1 MKCSKCLNNISEKVK
16 CLLCEEYFCSKK
28 CMELHIISSHNKEK
42 MMNDKKINNN
52 LNNKKK
58 SNSHIGKENDR
69 EKNINSPYIIQ
80 GILNIKRTYD
90 EKYNLNNFVK
100 VTENGSPIIIGGG
113 SFGQVFLVK
122 NKFNKKLYA
131 IKHMEKKLLAEKLNN
146 LDGIYKEIYI
156 QSRIDHPN
164 ILPILYVSETVSDFD
179 LVLEY
184 APYGSLFFF
193 IRKNKRLNEPL
204 TFSLFIQ
211 VVNAVYFLHKN
222 NLIHRDIKPENILIF
237 KNNIIKLCDFG
248 WCAKLEEGQQRV
260 TFCGTTEYMSPEL
273 VNHEEYSK
281 EIDVWSLGILLY
293 EMVHGYS
300 PFRPDKPKFKP
311 KDVIQNIRR
320 HNLKFSKKVS
330 DECKELIY
338 HLLEEDPNKRIKVED
353 IFYSDFVKYY
363 ENMRFGFPDS
373 YLVEKYKF
381 KLAKAKNMIHSEN
394 ININKNK
401 NNKANRNNDDKE
413 NNDMNKNIDLNKLK
427 VIYKKKRKDKYLI
440 QNSLSDTN
448 LINKFGEKKL
458 TKNKTT
464 QNFHSINN
472 DDDKI
477 YPGNKE
483 IKSDSQNK
491 KIIKEKLEHKKGK
504 NNQKMEKSKTKI
516 KTILINNFFCNSN
529 SKTKKAT
536 KEKISNNFINIE
548 ENNDENSKN
557 KSYKKNSH
565 IKPLK
570 ICKIPINTKKFHH
583 AHSPT
588 NIINSIIN
596 KNYLILKKNIS
607 PKNKLSNKNKSSS
620 FKKSKENETKVIEVL
635 KSKYYRSPQMSINN
649 DIKKTNTRNNPQS
662 NCDVIKI
669 KCNSEENATNTN
681 VNTNTNNSCTNN
693 SFNYNLINK
702 EEIMEQK
709 IKNKKLYC
717 TKSLTH
723 LKRNINGNIKSMFI
737 NNIKNHII
745 SNLNNINNY
754 HNNTMTDENK
764 KRYNFSNT
772 HKLNKRGKSYH
783 NIKRINS
790 SINSFKNSPL
800 ITYNNNFIVSNF
812 NKNQN
817 GKGNNYRDIISPNIS
832 YHIIK
837 NNSYSGNNNNY
848 FISKNKIENLK
859 ENNLTR
865 NKKKIFSKKKL
876 LKNSSPNKQ
885 TNNNFNEYT
894 KNKINLNQIL
904 KDKEIS
910 KNNKINKNIIF
921 EKNSKYLNSVGCN
934 YILYPIKT
942 SPKYKIKKNNSNINN
957 ISNIDKKPLK
967 NTKLISL
974 KRNGLSNKKPK
985 NEYNINSNRSNNIIF
1000 STNSSRINLKS
1011 KRNNT
1016 GLGVGLGK
1024 GGRAIIKNQ
1033 NTYKSKIIKKL
1044 EINEFLNNVKLSK
1057 NKKKINTSISTENNL
1072 NKINLS
1078 YNQKISRCNTSIYDK
1093 KWDEYYDNNNN
1104 KNNNLDKQ
1112 KYELDNQNSMSLRM
1126 KNNKFSLYS
1135 RNYYEDGKDKQIR
1148 KIFVNNKTLN
1158 LDNKKIKVK
1167 KEPKILIN
1175 SVFQKHKKGYKIN
1188 RNENFNYINNNSNNE
1203 DNYNGNG
1210 INKNKI
1216 KYYKGSNI
1224 I

>member
-1 MKCSKCLNNISEKVK
+1 MKCSKCFNIISEKVK

-42 MMNDKKINNN
+42 TINDKKIDNN

-58 SNSHIGKENDR
+58 SNSNIEKEFER

-90 EKYNLNNFVK
+90 EKYNLNNFFK
-100 VTENGSPIIIGGG
+100 ITENGKPIIIGGG

-122 NKFNKKLYA
+122 NKINRKLYA
-131 IKHMEKKLLAEKLNN
+131 IKHMKKKILAEKLNN

-164 ILPILYVSETVSDFD
+164 ILPILYVRETVSDFD

-184 APYGSLFFF
+184 APYGSLFYF

-237 KNNIIKLCDFG
+237 NNNIIKLCDFG

-330 DECKELIY
+330 EECKELIY

-381 KLAKAKNMIHSEN
+381 KLAKARKMLHSEN
-394 ININKNK
+394 INK
-401 NNKANRNNDDKE
+401 NNKKPNRNNDDKE
-413 NNDMNKNIDLNKLK
+413 NKDMNKNIDLNKLK
-427 VIYKKKRKDKYLI
+427 VIYKKKRKNKYTI
-440 QNSLSDTN
+440 KNSLSDTN
-448 LINKFGEKKL
+448 LINRFGEKKL

-464 QNFHSINN
+464 QNFHSMNN
-472 DDDKI
+472 DNDNDKI
-477 YPGNKE
+477 YFGNIEYKN
-483 IKSDSQNK
+483 DSKNK
-491 KIIKEKLEHKKGK
+491 KITKEKLEFKKEK
-504 NNQKMEKSKTKI
+504 NNQKIEKSKTKI
-516 KTILINNFFCNSN
+516 KTILINNYFFNKN
-529 SKTKKAT
+529 NKTKKT
-536 KEKISNNFINIE
+536 NKEKLNNNFINME
-548 ENNDENSKN
+548 ENGKN
-557 KSYKKNSH
+557 KTYKKNSH

-588 NIINSIIN
+588 NIIKSIIN
-596 KNYLILKKNIS
+596 KNYLIFKKNIS
-607 PKNKLSNKNKSSS
+607 PKNKLNYNNKSSS
-620 FKKSKENETKVIEVL
+620 FKKSKENETKIIEVL
-635 KSKYYRSPQMSINN
+635 KFKCSRSPQLNINN
-649 DIKKTNTRNNPQS
+649 DSKKANTRNNLKS
-662 NCDVIKI
+662 NYDVIKI
-669 KCNSEENATNTN
+669 KCNSEENLTNTN

-693 SFNYNLINK
+693 SFSNNLMNK
-702 EEIMEQK
+702 EEILEQK

-717 TKSLTH
+717 TKSLNH

-745 SNLNNINNY
+745 NNINNINNI

-764 KRYNFSNT
+764 KINNFANT
-772 HKLNKRGKSYH
+772 YKLNKRGKSFH

-800 ITYNNNFIVSNF
+800 ITYNNNFILSNF

-817 GKGNNYRDIISPNIS
+817 GKYNNYRDIISPNIS

-837 NNSYSGNNNNY
+837 NNSYSGNKNEY

-859 ENNLTR
+859 ENSLNR

-876 LKNSSPNKQ
+876 LKNNSPSKQ

-904 KDKEIS
+904 KDKEIT
-910 KNNKINKNIIF
+910 KINKINKNIIC
-921 EKNSKYLNSVGCN
+921 EKNSKYLNSVGFN

-942 SPKYKIKKNNSNINN
+942 SPKNKIKKNNSNINN
-957 ISNIDKKPLK
+957 LTNIDKKQIK

-1000 STNSSRINLKS
+1000 STNSSRINLKG
-1011 KRNNT
+1011 KRNNI
-1016 GLGVGLGK
+1016 GMGSGISK
-1024 GGRAIIKNQ
+1024 GGRAIFKNQ
-1033 NTYKSKIIKKL
+1033 NTYKNKIIKKL
-1044 EINEFLNNVKLSK
+1044 EINEFLNNIKLGK
-1057 NKKKINTSISTENNL
+1057 NKKKINSSVSTENNL
-1072 NKINLS
+1072 NKCNLS
-1078 YNQKISRCNTSIYDK
+1078 YNHKISRCNTSIYDK
-1093 KWDEYYDNNNN
+1093 KWDEFYDNNN
-1104 KNNNLDKQ
+1104 KNNYLDKQ
-1112 KYELDNQNSMSLRM
+1112 KFELENQNSMSLRM
-1126 KNNKFSLYS
+1126 NNNKFSLYS
-1135 RNYYEDGKDKQIR
+1135 RNYYEDGRDKQIR

-1158 LDNKKIKVK
+1158 LDNKRLKAK
-1167 KEPKILIN
+1167 KDPKILIN
-1175 SVFQKHKKGYKIN
+1175 SVFQKHKKGYQIN
-1188 RNENFNYINNNSNNE
+1188 RNENFNYINNNISNNE
-1203 DNYNGNG
+1203 DNFIGNG

-1224 I
+1224 V

>member
-1 MKCSKCLNNISEKVK
+1 MRCSKCLNNILEKVK

-28 CMELHIISSHNKEK
+28 CMELHIISSHSKEK
-42 MMNDKKINNN
+42 MINDKKINNN
-52 LNNKKK
+52 LNSKKK
-58 SNSHIGKENDR
+58 SNSHIGKESER
-69 EKNINSPYIIQ
+69 EKSINSPYIIQ
-80 GILNIKRTYD
+80 GILNVRRTYD
-90 EKYNLNNFVK
+90 EKYNLNNFIK
-100 VTENGSPIIIGGG
+100 ITENGKPIIIGGG

-122 NKFNKKLYA
+122 NKINKKLYA
-131 IKHMEKKLLAEKLNN
+131 IKHMKKKILAEKLNN

-184 APYGSLFFF
+184 APYGSLFYF

-237 KNNIIKLCDFG
+237 NNNIIKLCDFG

-293 EMVHGYS
+293 EMIHGYS
-300 PFRPDKPKFKP
+300 PFRPDKPKFQP

-330 DECKELIY
+330 EECKELIY

-381 KLAKAKNMIHSEN
+381 KLAKAKNMLHSEN
-394 ININKNK
+394 KNK
-401 NNKANRNNDDKE
+401 SNNKPNGKNDDKE
-413 NNDMNKNIDLNKLK
+413 NKDMNKNIDINKLK
-427 VIYKKKRKDKYLI
+427 VIYKKKRKNKYII

-448 LINKFGEKKL
+448 LINKFGKKKL

-472 DDDKI
+472 NDDKI
-477 YPGNKE
+477 YSGNIE
-483 IKSDSQNK
+483 LKSDSQIK
-491 KIIKEKLEHKKGK
+491 KITKEKLELKKEK
-504 NNQKMEKSKTKI
+504 NNPKIENYKTKI
-516 KTILINNFFCNSN
+516 RTILINNYFFNN
-529 SKTKKAT
+529 NNKTKKAN
-536 KEKISNNFINIE
+536 KEKLNNNFINIE
-548 ENNDENSKN
+548 ENNDENCKN

-588 NIINSIIN
+588 NIIKSIIN
-596 KNYLILKKNIS
+596 KNYLVFKKNIS
-607 PKNKLSNKNKSSS
+607 PKSKLNNKNKSSS
-620 FKKSKENETKVIEVL
+620 FKKSKENETKIIEVL
-635 KSKYYRSPQMSINN
+635 KSKCSRSPQMNKVN
-649 DIKKTNTRNNPQS
+649 EIKKTNTRNNHKA

-669 KCNSEENATNTN
+669 KYNSDENFTNTN
-681 VNTNTNNSCTNN
+681 VYTNTNNSCTNN
-693 SFNYNLINK
+693 SFSNNLMNK
-702 EEIMEQK
+702 EEILEQK

-717 TKSLTH
+717 TKSLNH
-723 LKRNINGNIKSMFI
+723 LKRNINANIKSMFI
-737 NNIKNHII
+737 NNIKYHII
-745 SNLNNINNY
+745 SNINNINNN

-764 KRYNFSNT
+764 KLNNFSNT
-772 HKLNKRGKSYH
+772 HKLNKRGKNFH

-790 SINSFKNSPL
+790 SINSFMNSPL

-817 GKGNNYRDIISPNIS
+817 RTGNNCRDIISPNIS

-837 NNSYSGNNNNY
+837 NNSYSGNKNNY

-859 ENNLTR
+859 ENNLNR

-876 LKNSSPNKQ
+876 LKNNSPSKQ
-885 TNNNFNEYT
+885 TNNNFNEYI
-894 KNKINLNQIL
+894 KNKINLNQTS
-904 KDKEIS
+904 KDKELS
-910 KNNKINKNIIF
+910 KNNKINRNNIL
-921 EKNSKYLNSVGCN
+921 EKNSKYLNSV
-934 YILYPIKT
+934 IIYPIKT
-942 SPKYKIKKNNSNINN
+942 SPKYKMKKNNSNINN
-957 ISNIDKKPLK
+957 ISHIDKKPIK
-967 NTKLISL
+967 NTKLLSL

-985 NEYNINSNRSNNIIF
+985 NEYNINSNKSNNIIF
-1000 STNSSRINLKS
+1000 STNSSRINLKR
-1011 KRNNT
+1011 KRNNAGIGT
-1016 GLGVGLGK
+1016 GIAK
-1024 GGRAIIKNQ
+1024 GYRAIIKNQ
-1033 NTYKSKIIKKL
+1033 NTYKNKIIKKL
-1044 EINEFLNNVKLSK
+1044 EINEFLNNIKLGN
-1057 NKKKINTSISTENNL
+1057 NKKKINTSVSTENNL
-1072 NKINLS
+1072 NKCNLS
-1078 YNQKISRCNTSIYDK
+1078 FNHKISRCNTSIYDK
-1093 KWDEYYDNNNN
+1093 KWDEYYDNNN

-1112 KYELDNQNSMSLRM
+1112 KFELDNQNSMSLRM

-1148 KIFVNNKTLN
+1148 KIFINNKTLN
-1158 LDNKKIKVK
+1158 LDNKKFKVK
-1167 KEPKILIN
+1167 KEAKILIN
-1175 SVFQKHKKGYKIN
+1175 SVFQKHKKGYQIN

-1203 DNYNGNG
+1203 DNIIGNG
-1210 INKNKI
+1210 INKI
-1216 KYYKGSNI
+1216 KYY
-1224 I
+1224 

>member
-1 MKCSKCLNNISEKVK
+1 MKCSKCLNNISKEIK

-28 CMELHIISSHNKEK
+28 CMEMHIISSHKEEK
-42 MMNDKKINNN
+42 IVNEKKINNN

-58 SNSHIGKENDR
+58 SNLHIEKKNER
-69 EKNINSPYIIQ
+69 EKIIHSPYIIQ
-80 GILNIKRTYD
+80 GILSIKRTYD

-100 VTENGSPIIIGGG
+100 ITQNGKPIIIGGG
-113 SFGQVFLVK
+113 SFGQVYLVK
-122 NKFNKKLYA
+122 NKINKKLYA

-164 ILPILYVSETVSDFD
+164 ILPILFVSETVSDFD

-184 APYGSLFFF
+184 APYGSLFYF

-204 TFSLFIQ
+204 TFSLYIQ

-237 KNNIIKLCDFG
+237 NNNIIKLCDFG
-248 WCAKLEEGQQRV
+248 WCANLEEGQQRV

-273 VNHEEYSK
+273 INHEEYSK

-300 PFRPDKPKFKP
+300 PFRPDKPKFQP

-330 DECKELIY
+330 EECKELIY
-338 HLLEEDPNKRIKVED
+338 HLLEQDPNKRIKVED

-381 KLAKAKNMIHSEN
+381 KLSKAKNMLHNE
-394 ININKNK
+394 NINKN
-401 NNKANRNNDDKE
+401 NNKPNGNNDDKE
-413 NNDMNKNIDLNKLK
+413 NKDMNKNIDLNNLK
-427 VIYKKKRKDKYLI
+427 VIYKKKRKIMYII

-448 LINKFGEKKL
+448 LINKLGEKKL
-458 TKNKTT
+458 TKNKTS

-472 DDDKI
+472 EDDKI
-477 YPGNKE
+477 YSGNLE
-483 IKSDSQNK
+483 LKSDSQNK
-491 KIIKEKLEHKKGK
+491 KITKEKLDLKKEK
-504 NNQKMEKSKTKI
+504 NNPKVENYKTKI
-516 KTILINNFFCNSN
+516 KTILLNNYFFNNN
-529 SKTKKAT
+529 SKTKKAN
-536 KEKISNNFINIE
+536 KEKLSNNFINIE
-548 ENNDENSKN
+548 ENNDENDKI
-557 KSYKKNSH
+557 KSYKKNFH

-588 NIINSIIN
+588 SIINSIIK
-596 KNYLILKKNIS
+596 KNYLVFKKNIS
-607 PKNKLSNKNKSSS
+607 PKNKLNNKNKSSS
-620 FKKSKENETKVIEVL
+620 FKKNKENETKIIEVL
-635 KSKYYRSPQMSINN
+635 KSKCFRSPQLHINN
-649 DIKKTNTRNNPQS
+649 DIKKANTRNNLKT

-669 KCNSEENATNTN
+669 KCNSDENFTNTN
-681 VNTNTNNSCTNN
+681 IYTNTNNSCTNN
-693 SFNYNLINK
+693 SFNYNLINN
-702 EEIMEQK
+702 EEILEQK
-709 IKNKKLYC
+709 MKNKKLYC
-717 TKSLTH
+717 TKSLNH

-737 NNIKNHII
+737 NNIKYHII
-745 SNLNNINNY
+745 SNINNINNN

-764 KRYNFSNT
+764 KRNNFSNA
-772 HKLNKRGKSYH
+772 HKLNKRGKSFH
-783 NIKRINS
+783 NFKRINS

-817 GKGNNYRDIISPNIS
+817 RTGNNCKDIISPNIS

-837 NNSYSGNNNNY
+837 NNSYSGNKYNY
-848 FISKNKIENLK
+848 FISKSKIENLK
-859 ENNLTR
+859 ENNLNR
-865 NKKKIFSKKKL
+865 DKKKLFSKKKL
-876 LKNSSPNKQ
+876 LKNNSPNKQ

-904 KDKEIS
+904 KDKEVS
-910 KNNKINKNIIF
+910 KNNKVNRNNIL
-921 EKNSKYLNSVGCN
+921 EKNSKYLNSV
-934 YILYPIKT
+934 ILYPIKT
-942 SPKYKIKKNNSNINN
+942 SPKYKMKKNNSNINN
-957 ISNIDKKPLK
+957 ISNIDKKQIK
-967 NTKLISL
+967 NAKLISL
-974 KRNGLSNKKPK
+974 KRNGLSSKKPK
-985 NEYNINSNRSNNIIF
+985 NEYNIVSNRSNNIIF
-1000 STNSSRINLKS
+1000 STNSSRINLKR
-1011 KRNNT
+1011 KKNNAGMGT
-1016 GLGVGLGK
+1016 GIAK
-1024 GGRAIIKNQ
+1024 GCRAIIKNQ
-1033 NTYKSKIIKKL
+1033 NTYKNRIIKKL
-1044 EINEFLNNVKLSK
+1044 EINEFLNNIKLGK

-1072 NKINLS
+1072 NKCNLS
-1078 YNQKISRCNTSIYDK
+1078 FNHKISRCNTSIYDK
-1093 KWDEYYDNNNN
+1093 KWDEYYDNNN

-1112 KYELDNQNSMSLRM
+1112 KFELDNQNSMSLRM

-1135 RNYYEDGKDKQIR
+1135 RNYYEDRKDKQIR
-1148 KIFVNNKTLN
+1148 KIFINNKTLN
-1158 LDNKKIKVK
+1158 LDNKKLNVK

-1175 SVFQKHKKGYKIN
+1175 SIFQKHKKGYQIN

-1203 DNYNGNG
+1203 DIIIGNG
-1210 INKNKI
+1210 INRNKI
-1216 KYYKGSNI
+1216 KYY
-1224 I
+1224 